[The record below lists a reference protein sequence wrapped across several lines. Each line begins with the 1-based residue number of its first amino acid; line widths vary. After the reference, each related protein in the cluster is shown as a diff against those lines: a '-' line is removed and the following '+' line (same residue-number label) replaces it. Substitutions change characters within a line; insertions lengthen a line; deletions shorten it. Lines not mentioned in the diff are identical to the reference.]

1 MKIGSVAWGY
11 TPVPED
17 MPHGDSLERI
27 ADKVKKLGFDFI
39 DYLSTEESLEQFF
52 TPQKNRQ
59 ISDYVRSL
67 GMNVGGLVYQRP
79 CWNSPDDADTDR
91 QFYYFEKCLETACS
105 LGAGIVSCILPG
117 PYGAKPNPRPSPSDK
132 IADRP
137 PAGYTWREDWGR
149 LVSNLNRAA
158 DLGAKYG
165 IRIALECF
173 ARTLCSTPH
182 AMLRLLEEAQNSN
195 LGIQLDTAHL
205 MAQNIDIE
213 TTIYMLGAEH
223 IFHVHAK
230 DADGLTR
237 GNLAPGCGLVDYHA
251 VFHALADVG
260 YAGNVSVE
268 VEFSRNPEEYMKMG
282 LEYLRQV
289 VGI

>member
-11 TPVPED
+11 TPIPED

-27 ADKVKKLGFDFI
+27 ADKVKNLGFDFI
-39 DYLSTEESLEQFF
+39 DYLSTEDSLEKFF
-52 TPQKNRQ
+52 TPQKSRQ
-59 ISDYVRSL
+59 LGEYVRGL
-67 GMNVGGLVYQRP
+67 GLNVGGLVYQRSS
-79 CWNSPDDADTDR
+79 WNSPNPADTEK
-91 QFYYFEKCLETACS
+91 QFYYFEKCLETACG

-117 PYGAKPNPRPSPSDK
+117 PYGANPNLRPSPSDK

-137 PAGYTWREDWGR
+137 PAGYNWREDWGR

-158 DLGAKYG
+158 ELGAKYG

-182 AMLRLLEEAQNSN
+182 AMLRLLEEAQSSN

-213 TTIYMLGAEH
+213 TTVYMLGAEH

-237 GNLAPGCGLVDYHA
+237 GNLAPGCGLVDYRA
-251 VFHALADVG
+251 VFDALENVG

-282 LEYLRQV
+282 LDYLRQV
-289 VGI
+289 IGI